1 MISKKGNQLELSLY
15 ALIILPIGLG
25 LLGFIEPCTIGGH
38 LLFLNTQKDRSAG
51 QKARAVGVFV
61 VVRSLTAGAF
71 GAVIAFIGQK
81 LIGVQTGIWL
91 VFGIIY
97 LLIGLAF
104 MLGYAG
110 LIKKRIELAP
120 AAWKKA
126 QNPALLGVAF
136 GLNIPACAAP
146 ILFGLLGLA
155 ATTGTVLTGFWMMF
169 LFGLFLSAPL
179 VVFALVP
186 RFASALDRFAGW
198 LKGMRW
204 IIGAVF
210 ALLGIWSIYFG
221 LYVDPANWVGT

>member
-1 MISKKGNQLELSLY
+1 
-15 ALIILPIGLG
+15 LG

-38 LLFLNTQKDRSAG
+38 LLFLDTQKDRNAG
-51 QKARAVGVFV
+51 EKARAVTVFII
-61 VVRSLTAGAF
+61 VRSLTAGAF

-97 LLIGLAF
+97 LLVGLAF
-104 MLGYAG
+104 ILCRAG
-110 LIKKRIELAP
+110 LIKKRISLAP
-120 AAWKKA
+120 ATWKKA
-126 QNPALLGVAF
+126 RNPVVLGLAF

-179 VVFALVP
+179 AVFAFVP
-186 RFASALDRFAGW
+186 RFANTLDRFAGW

-204 IIGAVF
+204 LIGAVF
-210 ALLGIWSIYFG
+210 VLLGLWSIYFG
-221 LYVDPANWVGT
+221 LYVDPANWAGT